1 MMVDWLTCRVPVSL
15 KAPIADGHTI
25 ELDASGE
32 IRRCTPHRLKVPGSF
47 SSSLLVRAVG
57 LDELEIQ
64 GNPAKW
70 LAGHNLWG
78 VDCPS
83 VLLRA
88 ALDRLWGILGLD
100 PAEVLPGP
108 LAGLQG
114 VIITRIDLTAMY
126 ELGSRA
132 EVLAWLRSAQHQ
144 ASIPHRGR
152 GVFREGSLILGSA
165 KGKAFTRWQV
175 VCYSKGQ
182 EVAAHPLPEPVAQ
195 DEQLSAWI
203 DRQLRIEVRFG
214 RHELKEGG
222 LRTLSEWQGGTMSAR
237 LFEEKIAQ
245 ISFQS
250 TDEVDLC
257 LLSTRAQFTFCAWRD
272 GQDLRAMLSKSAFYR
287 HRSEIRTALGI
298 DISIPPTPKA
308 ESNVVPLFR
317 VLEARPVGRPDFA
330 DRIDGLLRAAAT

>member
-1 MMVDWLTCRVPVSL
+1 MMVDWLTCRVPVCL
-15 KAPIADGHTI
+15 EAPIADGHTI

-78 VDCPS
+78 LDCPAA
-83 VLLRA
+83 LLRA
-88 ALDRLWGILGLD
+88 ALARLWGILGLD
-100 PAEVLPGP
+100 PAKVLPGP
-108 LAGLQG
+108 LAALQG
-114 VIITRIDLTAMY
+114 VIFTRIDLTAMY

-165 KGKAFTRWQV
+165 KGKAFTRWQI

-182 EVAAHPLPEPVAQ
+182 EVAAHPLPEPVLS
-195 DEQLSAWI
+195 DDQLSSWV

-214 RHELKEGG
+214 RHELKETGRRFLSSWEGG
-222 LRTLSEWQGGTMSAR
+222 EMAAKLYD
-237 LFEEKIAQ
+237 EKIALIQ
-245 ISFQS
+245 FQA
-250 TDEVDLC
+250 TEQADLT
-257 LLSTRAQFTFCAWRD
+257 LLSTRVQFTIHAWRQ
-272 GQDLRAMLSKSAFYR
+272 GMDLRAVLSKPTFYR
-287 HRSEIRTALGI
+287 HRREILDALGV
-298 DISIPPTPKA
+298 DINIPPPPKP

-330 DRIDGLLRAAAT
+330 DRIDALLRAAAS

>member
-1 MMVDWLTCRVPVSL
+1 MVSLKSRLLTGDFFPTSGNFGVAFVVPIWRRSDMTARRKTPLERLAETGTTDRREAFLERRRRAGLARVVVWVPVERADDLRKLAKEWSGSSRAMMVDWLTCRVPVSL
-15 KAPIADGHTI
+15 SAPIADGHTI

-32 IRRCTPHRLKVPGSF
+32 IRRCTPHRLKVPGSYA
-47 SSSLLVRAVG
+47 SSLLVRAIS

-78 VDCPS
+78 MDCPLE
-83 VLLRA
+83 LLQA
-88 ALDRLWGILGLD
+88 TLARLWGILGLD
-100 PAEVLPGP
+100 PASVLSGA
-108 LAGLQG
+108 LAALHG

-182 EVAAHPLPEPVAQ
+182 EVTAHPLPEPIAN
-195 DEQLSAWI
+195 DEQLSAWT
-203 DRQLRIEVRFG
+203 DRQLRIEVRLG
-214 RHELKEGG
+214 RHELMEKG
-222 LRTLSEWQGGTMSAR
+222 LRTLSVVERNHGG
-237 LFEEKIAQ
+237 
-245 ISFQS
+245 
-250 TDEVDLC
+250 
-257 LLSTRAQFTFCAWRD
+257 
-272 GQDLRAMLSKSAFYR
+272 
-287 HRSEIRTALGI
+287 
-298 DISIPPTPKA
+298 
-308 ESNVVPLFR
+308 
-317 VLEARPVGRPDFA
+317 
-330 DRIDGLLRAAAT
+330 ATI